1 MDTNDGVAPMDTNIN
16 ANDGKLILKEEVY
29 AIVGCAFAVLNE
41 LGHCGKEKIYENAL
55 CVEMKLKG
63 LHFSLQPR
71 YTVMYKGK
79 DVGLLI
85 PDLVVYEC
93 VIVDTK
99 VVPEITDR
107 ERWQILNYLRVT
119 SLRVGILLN
128 FYRPKLEWERLV
140 L

>member
-1 MDTNDGVAPMDTNIN
+1 MDTNRSG
-16 ANDGKLILKEEVY
+16 DGKLILKEEVY
-29 AIVGCAFAVLNE
+29 AIVGCAFSVLNE

-55 CVEMKLKG
+55 CAEMRIKG
-63 LHFSLQPR
+63 IPYAQQPR
-71 YTVMYKGK
+71 YPVLYKGV
-79 DVGLLI
+79 DVGVLI
-85 PDLVVYEC
+85 PDLVVYES

-107 ERWQILNYLRVT
+107 ERWQILNYLRIT
-119 SLRVGILLN
+119 GLRIGVLLN

>member
-1 MDTNDGVAPMDTNIN
+1 MDTNGGMDTNMN
-16 ANDGKLILKEEVY
+16 ADGKLILKDEVY

-41 LGHCGKEKIYENAL
+41 LGHCGKEKIYENAP
-55 CVEMKLKG
+55 CAKMRIKG
-63 LHFSLQPR
+63 IPFAQQPR
-71 YTVMYKGK
+71 YTVMYKGT
-79 DVGLLI
+79 DVGVLI
-85 PDLVVYEC
+85 PDLVAYDS

-119 SLRVGILLN
+119 GLRVGLLLN

>member
-1 MDTNDGVAPMDTNIN
+1 MDT
-16 ANDGKLILKEEVY
+16 NDGKLILKEEVY
-29 AIVGCAFAVLNE
+29 AVVGCAFAVLNE

-55 CVEMKLKG
+55 CVELKLKG
-63 LHFSLQPR
+63 IPFSLQPR
-71 YTVMYKGK
+71 YNVMYKGT

-85 PDLVVYEC
+85 PDLVVYDS
-93 VIVDTK
+93 VIADTK
-99 VVPEITDR
+99 VAPEITDR

-119 SLRVGILLN
+119 GLRVGLLLN